1 MPDQFFPYGGVRRDD
16 GLNAADAA
24 RILRQHFGF
33 ASESPDSGY
42 GDPTGSLA
50 LGRLR
55 DTELSELNDRI
66 PNEEGASV
74 IPMEGFVPGE
84 PGRRYTSALPLSNL
98 ITDRSRR
105 RQLEGEIGADPFTGD
120 AAQARTQQ
128 VQDAL
133 DSAATTMR
141 PEIADQARTLA
152 ERNAFAKYMQA
163 HGLSLGEKMG
173 EYEAAGSPA
182 ARDAALMPIRVKLSG
197 EAQDLANADLE
208 RQGRAKM
215 QPQLVPGQRVDANGR
230 ILDAPVKSA
239 PNTQEEAQLRSID
252 NTWQVVTDLKS
263 LLDPSKNQVTNSL
276 ANHAMFALY
285 KAGIDPTLFGAD
297 AKTRQR
303 FQLASL
309 VQVLGTTPY
318 ANQTRN
324 YNFIQDIRQHLT
336 DPTATDQFLYGQI
349 TELEKRLPQFRDTVE
364 RVHKYPFLRP
374 EGMPG
379 GDEDAAPNDADD
391 IGGGGRIRIQGM
403 ETPGGAPIGV
413 PARHPKY
420 APPTPDELAEYY
432 RQR

>member
-1 MPDQFFPYGGVRRDD
+1 MPDQFVPYGGVRRDD
-16 GLNAADAA
+16 ELSAADAA
-24 RILRQHFGF
+24 RVLRQHFGF
-33 ASESPDSGY
+33 ASETPDSGY

-66 PNEEGASV
+66 PNEEGAAV

-105 RQLEGEIGADPFTGD
+105 RQLEGEISADPFTGD

-152 ERNAFAKYMQA
+152 ERNAFAKYMTER
-163 HGLSLGEKMG
+163 GLKMAD
-173 EYEAAGSPA
+173 YEAAASPA
-182 ARDAALMPIRVKLSG
+182 AREAALMPIRVGLSG
-197 EAQDLANADLE
+197 EAQELKDSDLARKGLE
-208 RQGRAKM
+208 KL
-215 QPQLVPGQRVDANGR
+215 QPQLVPGQRVDPATGR

-239 PNTQEEAQLRSID
+239 PNTQEEGLLRSID
-252 NTWQVVTDLKS
+252 NTWAVVRDLKAT
-263 LLDPSKNQVTNSL
+263 LDPTNNQISDSLTNR
-276 ANHAMFALY
+276 ALFQLD

-297 AKTRQR
+297 PKTRSR

-309 VQVLGTTPY
+309 VNVLGTTPY

-324 YNFIQDIRQHLT
+324 YKFIEDIRQHLT
-336 DPTATDQFLYGQI
+336 DPKATDAFLYGQI
-349 TELEKRLPQFRDTVE
+349 QELERRLPEFRDTIE
-364 RVHKYPFLRP
+364 RVHKYPFQRP

-379 GDEDAAPNDADD
+379 GDEDSAAPAA
-391 IGGGGRIRIQGM
+391 GGGTIRVEGIEM
-403 ETPGGAPIGV
+403 PGGAPAAA
-413 PARHPKY
+413 PARHPKF

-432 RQR
+432 KQR